1 MYCRNCKT
9 AIDTKR
15 IIYRGFDMNFC
26 SNNCRLR
33 IEEAIIK
40 IDPSITKF
48 TEWASVS
55 DERPL
60 SNETCYYNDRKR
72 NSLLPKSKSLFKSL
86 NIIEYPLIPIID
98 IEYHDYMMY
107 ESSSENMIDLKYVK
121 KHHHDTVVD
130 EIYNIFNYT
139 TSCSVKLV
147 DIINNSVMFFYKS

>member
-26 SNNCRLR
+26 SNNCRSC

-55 DERPL
+55 GETLL
-60 SNETCYYNDRKR
+60 SNEMCYYNDRKR

-98 IEYHDYMMY
+98 INYYD
-107 ESSSENMIDLKYVK
+107 SCIENSFDLKYHNK
-121 KHHHDTVVD
+121 YHYDTVID